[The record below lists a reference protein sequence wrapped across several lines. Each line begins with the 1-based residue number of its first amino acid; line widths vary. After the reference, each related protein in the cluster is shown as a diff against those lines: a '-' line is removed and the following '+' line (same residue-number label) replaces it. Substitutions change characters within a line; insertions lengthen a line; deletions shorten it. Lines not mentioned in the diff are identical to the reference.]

1 MGHFHSQNLD
11 TLLLEHIFEKGSA
24 SVDDL
29 VKEAKEKKQYVH
41 ASEGI
46 YKEKYMIV
54 MSFETLFSLHYEYG
68 HIRPILDTEKKTKA
82 FQAWRKDELLDSFG
96 TKGQSIGLLKVL
108 DGIQFEF
115 TSPRKNKNVLHK
127 ITFSEIES

>member
-46 YKEKYMIV
+46 YKE
-54 MSFETLFSLHYEYG
+54 
-68 HIRPILDTEKKTKA
+68 
-82 FQAWRKDELLDSFG
+82 
-96 TKGQSIGLLKVL
+96 
-108 DGIQFEF
+108 
-115 TSPRKNKNVLHK
+115 
-127 ITFSEIES
+127 